1 MVNCGYLPIKH
12 RLLDSA
18 WMVNSG
24 YHPLKHHPLMVV
36 LGRWTVDIILYII
49 ILLG

>member
-1 MVNCGYLPIKH
+1 MVGSGYHPPKH
-12 RLLDSA
+12 RPFDSA
-18 WMVNSG
+18 WMVGSG
-24 YHPLKHHPLMVV
+24 YHPLMLV